1 MRLREFRLSRMVLHS
16 ADSVSAGQEASH
28 AAAAK
33 ADGSVRRVAIWA
45 GAIAVS
51 LALASCGGS
60 AMETF
65 NLNAPREGLA
75 GRAGAQI
82 VVAPPAATSPFDGD
96 RLVVRAANG
105 SFAYVKD
112 AQWVDTLPR
121 LLQARMIQTF
131 DNTSAL
137 RTVARPGDGVVAALA
152 LNTEIRRFE
161 IDAGR
166 GEAVVEISAKL
177 VAAVSGR
184 IVAAR
189 VFSARA
195 PGSAGQGASASAAL
209 DAAGQDALR
218 QIVNWAAGAR

>member
-1 MRLREFRLSRMVLHS
+1 MSRLVLDHLDCPFPGRKTSEPVSGLAHALSRRAAIGAGVL
-16 ADSVSAGQEASH
+16 ALV
-28 AAAAK
+28 
-33 ADGSVRRVAIWA
+33 I
-45 GAIAVS
+45 S
-51 LALASCGGS
+51 LAGCGGS

-65 NLNAPREGLA
+65 NLNAPRDGLT

-82 VVAPPAATSPFDGD
+82 VVAPPAATAPFDGD
-96 RLVVRAANG
+96 RLVVRAPNG

-112 AQWVDTLPR
+112 AQWVDALPR
-121 LLQARMIQTF
+121 LLQARLIQTF

-161 IDAGR
+161 MDAGR

-177 VAAVSGR
+177 VAAISGR

-189 VFSARA
+189 VFTARA

-218 QIVNWAAGAR
+218 QIVNWSAAAR